1 MASAAAAGVAV
12 KFWTPNLGARVP
24 TDLNTDVSDY
34 HEYLE
39 SGLWCQRRMLRSVSG
54 TGAVTYQPRPQDARV
69 WPESLPTA
77 VLQVY
82 DSQRQMLGAGQERF
96 CGSEVALHCLEG
108 QVSLIHHVIAFEEAN
123 GGRKI
128 LSDTQRWK
136 AQFAAYFLGA
146 VSQAQLSLL
155 EQTTNNTAGVAY
167 ASPNSWVVKTT
178 KKLSYELRHNSNR
191 NLGRLNDAPFEHLP
205 MLKAFQWA
213 LVKILAFLL
222 SNSKSRFAI
231 HLQLRELI

>member
-1 MASAAAAGVAV
+1 MASAAATGVAV

-24 TDLNTDVSDY
+24 TDLNTGIPDY
-34 HEYLE
+34 REYLE

-54 TGAVTYQPRPQDARV
+54 TGVVTYQPRPQDARV

-96 CGSEVALHCLEG
+96 CGSDVALHCLEG
-108 QVSLIHHVIAFEEAN
+108 QVSLIHHVLAFEEAN

-167 ASPNSWVVKTT
+167 ASPNSWVVKTS
-178 KKLSYELRHNSNR
+178 KKALLRAQAQLEPQ
-191 NLGRLNDAPFEHLP
+191 LGAAQRHAVRAPTNAASLP
-205 MLKAFQWA
+205 VGAGENPCL
-213 LVKILAFLL
+213 
-222 SNSKSRFAI
+222 FA
-231 HLQLRELI
+231 QQ

>member
-24 TDLNTDVSDY
+24 TDLNTGIPDY
-34 HEYLE
+34 REYLE

-54 TGAVTYQPRPQDARV
+54 TGVVTYQPRPQDARV

-96 CGSEVALHCLEG
+96 CGSDVALHCLEG
-108 QVSLIHHVIAFEEAN
+108 QVSLIHHVLAFEEAN

-136 AQFAAYFLGA
+136 AQFWCREPGAA
-146 VSQAQLSLL
+146 VSTGADDQQHSRCGIRLA
-155 EQTTNNTAGVAY
+155 EQ
-167 ASPNSWVVKTT
+167 
-178 KKLSYELRHNSNR
+178 
-191 NLGRLNDAPFEHLP
+191 LGRQD
-205 MLKAFQWA
+205 Q
-213 LVKILAFLL
+213 
-222 SNSKSRFAI
+222 
-231 HLQLRELI
+231 